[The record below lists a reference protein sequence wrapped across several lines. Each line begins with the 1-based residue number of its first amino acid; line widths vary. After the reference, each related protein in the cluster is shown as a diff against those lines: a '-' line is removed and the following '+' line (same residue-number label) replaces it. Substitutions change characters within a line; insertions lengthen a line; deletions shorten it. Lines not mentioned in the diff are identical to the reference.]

1 MKHVFNSSKPF
12 SRGSGAV
19 AALAA
24 CGMLLA
30 LKVVLGMFT
39 LNVSPVLKV
48 GFSFLPIAA
57 AGMLFGPAA
66 GGAVGAL
73 GDVVSYFVSPT
84 GPYFPGFTLSAFLSG
99 FLYGVFLHG
108 KPVKL
113 LRTVLAKAAVAVLV
127 NLLLNPLWLSVL
139 YSKAFLA
146 VLSAR
151 IATNLILLPIDAA
164 LLFAMLK
171 VMERQPFFRLRK

>member
-1 MKHVFNSSKPF
+1 MKNVFNSVKLSF
-12 SRGSGAV
+12 HGLGEV
-19 AALAA
+19 ATIAA

-39 LNVSPVLKV
+39 LNVSPLLKI

-57 AGMLFGPAA
+57 AGMLFGPVA

-73 GDVVSYFVSPT
+73 GDVVSYLISPT
-84 GPYFPGFTLSAFLSG
+84 GPYFPGFTLNAFLSG
-99 FLYGVFLHG
+99 FLYGAFLFR
-108 KPVKL
+108 KPVTL
-113 LRTVLAKAAVAVLV
+113 LRSALAKTSVTVLV
-127 NLLLNPLWLSVL
+127 NLLLNPLWLAVL

-151 IATNLILLPIDAA
+151 IVTNLILLPVDIA
-164 LLFAMLK
+164 LLFLLLK
-171 VMERQPFFRLRK
+171 VMEKEPIFRRGK